1 MPLRG
6 VIFDMGGT
14 LLHYNAPDSTW
25 EDTEKT
31 GASGVYAVLR
41 EHGYTLPP
49 ESEALP
55 AAWDHA
61 LSFWQRLD
69 EHTVTDLKIA
79 HVIGLLIKA
88 WGIEDATPDIITAA
102 AAAYMR
108 TIQAHVRPLE
118 GAQATL
124 KALRNR
130 GLRVGLISNTIWPG
144 DDHRRDLDRYALTPY
159 LEHLIFSADVDAW
172 KPHREVFQM
181 GLDALGLQSYETV
194 YVGDSLYFDVWGAQQ
209 AGLRGV
215 WIKQERHWQPEGL
228 TVIPDATIETL
239 PDLLNVIESW

>member
-14 LLHYNAPDSTW
+14 LLHYNAPNSTW

-31 GASGVYAVLR
+31 GARGVYTVLR
-41 EHGYTLPP
+41 EHGYPLPP

-69 EHTVTDLKIA
+69 EHNVADLNIA

-88 WGIEDATPDIITAA
+88 WGIGDAPPEVVNAA
-102 AAAYMR
+102 ATAYMH
-108 TIQAHVRPLE
+108 TIQGHVRPLE
-118 GAQATL
+118 GAAATL
-124 KALRNR
+124 KALRDQ
-130 GLRVGLISNTIWPG
+130 GWRVGLISNTMWPG

-172 KPHREVFQM
+172 KPHGDVFQM
-181 GLDALGLQSYETV
+181 GLDALGLQADETV

-215 WIKQERHWQPEGL
+215 WIKQDNHWLPEGISV
-228 TVIPDATIETL
+228 TPDATIEAL
-239 PDLLNVIESW
+239 PELLDVIKPW